1 MLSINNNKVSG
12 SLSALLPFMLLAFLP
27 LKVSAQVGE
36 YRTDLAIGVNG
47 GYLMNKIAFV
57 PEVPQLW
64 AGGMT
69 AGITVR
75 YTCEKYFAAICA
87 IQAEINYANMGW
99 KEDID
104 PELSS
109 DTYYRD
115 MRYIQLP
122 IFARLSWGRERKG
135 FLFGFLIG
143 PQLGYCFSETEH
155 YSDPWAGTPR
165 PNNVTQQYGKT
176 VERRFEY
183 GISGGLSF
191 EIGTKHAGRFM
202 LEGYYFYGLSDIF
215 NNSKKDPFGR
225 SANGAI
231 IVKAAYLYD
240 IIRTKDIVEKPRKR
254 KRK

>member
-1 MLSINNNKVSG
+1 MKSVR
-12 SLSALLPFMLLAFLP
+12 LLLLLAVLLGTP
-27 LKVSAQVGE
+27 LHAQVGE
-36 YRTDLAIGVNG
+36 HRNDLTVGFTG
-47 GYLMNKIAFV
+47 GYLLNRTSFNPTIKKV
-57 PEVPQLW
+57 YK
-64 AGGMT
+64 GGETFGVT
-69 AGITVR
+69 AR

-87 IQAEINYANMGW
+87 LQVELNYANMGW

-115 MRYIQLP
+115 MRYIQMP
-122 IFARLSWGRERKG
+122 ILARLSWGRERKG
-135 FLFGFLIG
+135 MLFGFMAG

-155 YSDPWAGTPR
+155 YSDPWVGSPR
-165 PNNVTQQYGKT
+165 PNNVTAQYGKA

-183 GISGGLSF
+183 GITARLSI

-202 LEGYYFYGLSDIF
+202 LEGGYFYGLSDIF

-231 IVKAAYLYD
+231 IVKAGYLYD
-240 IIRTKDIVEKPRKR
+240 VIRTKGVVDKPRKR
-254 KRK
+254 KKNKSAVLSE

>member
-1 MLSINNNKVSG
+1 MKPA
-12 SLSALLPFMLLAFLP
+12 SLLLLLAVLLCAP
-27 LKVSAQVGE
+27 IQAQVGE
-36 YRTDLAIGVNG
+36 HRNDLTIGLNG
-47 GYLMNKIAFV
+47 GYLLNRTSFNPTIKKVFK
-57 PEVPQLW
+57 
-64 AGGMT
+64 GGET
-69 AGITVR
+69 FGVTVR

-143 PQLGYCFSETEH
+143 PQIGYCFSETEH

>member
-1 MLSINNNKVSG
+1 MKPA
-12 SLSALLPFMLLAFLP
+12 SLLLLLAVLLCAP
-27 LKVSAQVGE
+27 LQAQVGE
-36 YRTDLAIGVNG
+36 HRNDLTIGLNG
-47 GYLMNKIAFV
+47 GYLLNRTSFNPTIKKVFK
-57 PEVPQLW
+57 
-64 AGGMT
+64 GGET
-69 AGITVR
+69 FGVTVR

>member
-1 MLSINNNKVSG
+1 MKPA
-12 SLSALLPFMLLAFLP
+12 SLLLLLAVLLCAP
-27 LKVSAQVGE
+27 VHAQVGE
-36 YRTDLAIGVNG
+36 HRNDLTIGVNG
-47 GYLMNKIAFV
+47 GYLLNRTSFNPTIKKKYK
-57 PEVPQLW
+57 
-64 AGGMT
+64 GGET
-69 AGITVR
+69 FGVTVR

-115 MRYIQLP
+115 MRYIQMP

-165 PNNVTQQYGKT
+165 PNNVTQQYGKA

-191 EIGTKHAGRFM
+191 EIGTKRAGRFM

-240 IIRTKDIVEKPRKR
+240 IIRTKGVTDKPRKR

>member
-1 MLSINNNKVSG
+1 MNPSR
-12 SLSALLPFMLLAFLP
+12 LLLITLMMWTATVPM
-27 LKVSAQVGE
+27 KAQVGE
-36 YRTDLAIGVNG
+36 LRNDLTVGVNG
-47 GYLMNKIAFV
+47 GYLLNRTSFDPTIKKV
-57 PEVPQLW
+57 YK
-64 AGGMT
+64 GGET
-69 AGITVR
+69 FGVTIR

-104 PELSS
+104 PEISS

-115 MRYIQLP
+115 MRYIQMP

-135 FLFGFLIG
+135 FLFGLLIG
-143 PQLGYCFSETEH
+143 PQIGYCFSETEH
-155 YSDPWAGTPR
+155 YSDPWVGSPR
-165 PNNVTQQYGKT
+165 PNNVTKQYGKA

-191 EIGTKHAGRFM
+191 EIGTKKAGRFV

-240 IIRTKDIVEKPRKR
+240 IIRTKGVVDKPRKR
-254 KRK
+254 KGKRASSIAP

>member
-1 MLSINNNKVSG
+1 MKPA
-12 SLSALLPFMLLAFLP
+12 SLLLLLAVLLCAP
-27 LKVSAQVGE
+27 VHAQVGE
-36 YRTDLAIGVNG
+36 HRNDLTIGLNG
-47 GYLMNKIAFV
+47 GYLLNRTSFNPTIKKVFK
-57 PEVPQLW
+57 
-64 AGGMT
+64 GGET
-69 AGITVR
+69 FGVTVR

-115 MRYIQLP
+115 MRYIQMP

-165 PNNVTQQYGKT
+165 PNNVTQQYGKA

-191 EIGTKHAGRFM
+191 EIGTKRAGRFM

>member
-1 MLSINNNKVSG
+1 MKLCRLLLLS
-12 SLSALLPFMLLAFLP
+12 SLLGVTPAF
-27 LKVSAQVGE
+27 AQVGE
-36 YRTDLAIGVNG
+36 HRNDLSIGVNG
-47 GYLMNKIAFV
+47 GYLLNRTSFNPTIKKVFK
-57 PEVPQLW
+57 
-64 AGGMT
+64 GGET
-69 AGITVR
+69 FGVTVR
-75 YTCEKYFAAICA
+75 YTCEKYFSAFCA

-104 PELSS
+104 PEVSS

-115 MRYIQLP
+115 MRYFQVP

-135 FLFGFLIG
+135 FLFGILIG
-143 PQLGYCFSETEH
+143 PQIGYCFSETEH
-155 YSDPWAGTPR
+155 YSDPWAGKPR

-191 EIGTKHAGRFM
+191 EFGTKHAGRFM

-231 IVKAAYLYD
+231 IVKAGYLFD
-240 IIRTKDIVEKPRKR
+240 VIRTKGIVDKPK
-254 KRK
+254 KKKGKASLITK

>member
-1 MLSINNNKVSG
+1 MKPA
-12 SLSALLPFMLLAFLP
+12 SLFLLLAVLLCTP
-27 LKVSAQVGE
+27 LHAQVGE
-36 YRTDLAIGVNG
+36 HRNDLTIGVNG
-47 GYLMNKIAFV
+47 GYLLNRTSFNPTIRKV
-57 PEVPQLW
+57 YK
-64 AGGMT
+64 GGET
-69 AGITVR
+69 FGLTVR

-87 IQAEINYANMGW
+87 LQVELNYANMGW

-115 MRYIQLP
+115 MRYFQVP

-135 FLFGFLIG
+135 FLFGVLIG

-155 YSDPWAGTPR
+155 YSDPWAGKPR
-165 PNNVTQQYGKT
+165 PNNVTAQYGKA

-240 IIRTKDIVEKPRKR
+240 IIRTKGVVDKPRKR

>member
-1 MLSINNNKVSG
+1 MKPAN
-12 SLSALLPFMLLAFLP
+12 LLLLLAVLLCAP
-27 LKVSAQVGE
+27 LQAQVGE
-36 YRTDLAIGVNG
+36 HRNDLTIGLNG
-47 GYLMNKIAFV
+47 GYLLNRTSFNPTIKKVFK
-57 PEVPQLW
+57 
-64 AGGMT
+64 GGET
-69 AGITVR
+69 FGVTVR

-115 MRYIQLP
+115 MRYIQMP

-191 EIGTKHAGRFM
+191 EIGTKRAGRFM

>member
-1 MLSINNNKVSG
+1 MKPA
-12 SLSALLPFMLLAFLP
+12 SLFLLLAVLLCTP
-27 LKVSAQVGE
+27 LHAQVGE
-36 YRTDLAIGVNG
+36 HRNDLTIGVNG
-47 GYLMNKIAFV
+47 GYLLNRTSFNPTIRKV
-57 PEVPQLW
+57 YK
-64 AGGMT
+64 GGET
-69 AGITVR
+69 FGLTVR

-87 IQAEINYANMGW
+87 LQVELNYANMGW

-115 MRYIQLP
+115 MRYFQVP

-135 FLFGFLIG
+135 FLFGVLIG

-155 YSDPWAGTPR
+155 YSDPWAGKPR
-165 PNNVTQQYGKT
+165 PNNVTAQYGKA

-215 NNSKKDPFGR
+215 NNSKKAPFGR

-240 IIRTKDIVEKPRKR
+240 IIRTKGVVDKPRKR

>member
-1 MLSINNNKVSG
+1 MKPARLLLLFAMMLS
-12 SLSALLPFMLLAFLP
+12 AP
-27 LKVSAQVGE
+27 LYAQVGE
-36 YRTDLAIGVNG
+36 HRNDLTIGLTG
-47 GYLMNKIAFV
+47 GYLLNRTTFNPTIKKVFK
-57 PEVPQLW
+57 
-64 AGGMT
+64 GGETFGVT
-69 AGITVR
+69 AR

-87 IQAEINYANMGW
+87 LQVELNYANMGW

-115 MRYIQLP
+115 MRYLQMP
-122 IFARLSWGRERKG
+122 IFARLSWGREYNG

-143 PQLGYCFSETEH
+143 PQLGYCFNETEH
-155 YSDPWAGTPR
+155 YSDPWVGKPR
-165 PNNVTQQYGKT
+165 PNNVTQQYGKA

-183 GISGGLSF
+183 GITGGVSF
-191 EIGTKHAGRFM
+191 EIGTKRAGRFM
-202 LEGYYFYGLSDIF
+202 LEGRYFYGLSDIF

-231 IVKAAYLYD
+231 IIKAGYLYD
-240 IIRTKDIVEKPRKR
+240 VIRTKDIVEKPRKR

>member
-1 MLSINNNKVSG
+1 MKPA
-12 SLSALLPFMLLAFLP
+12 SLLLLLAVLLCAP
-27 LKVSAQVGE
+27 VHAQVGE
-36 YRTDLAIGVNG
+36 HRNDLTIGLNG
-47 GYLMNKIAFV
+47 GYLLNRTSFNPTIKKKYK
-57 PEVPQLW
+57 
-64 AGGMT
+64 GGET
-69 AGITVR
+69 FGVTVR

-115 MRYIQLP
+115 MRYIQMP
-122 IFARLSWGRERKG
+122 IFARLSWGREHKG

-165 PNNVTQQYGKT
+165 PNNVTQQYGKA

-191 EIGTKHAGRFM
+191 EIGTKRAGRFM

>member
-1 MLSINNNKVSG
+1 MKPA
-12 SLSALLPFMLLAFLP
+12 SLFLLLAVLLCAP
-27 LKVSAQVGE
+27 LHAQVGE
-36 YRTDLAIGVNG
+36 HRNDLTIGVNG
-47 GYLMNKIAFV
+47 GYLLNRTSFNPTIKKV
-57 PEVPQLW
+57 YK
-64 AGGMT
+64 GGET
-69 AGITVR
+69 LGLTVR

-115 MRYIQLP
+115 MRYIQVPL
-122 IFARLSWGRERKG
+122 FARLSWGRERKG

-143 PQLGYCFSETEH
+143 PQIAYCFGETEH
-155 YSDPWAGTPR
+155 YSDPWVGKPR

-191 EIGTKHAGRFM
+191 EIGTKRAGRFM

-240 IIRTKDIVEKPRKR
+240 IIRTKGVVDKPRKR
-254 KRK
+254 KKNKTEVLGE